1 MYCIDVSL
9 KKKNYDNKILNKNI
23 FVTFELHIVKI
34 LYVELY
40 FHERK
45 VADIKLIIDLEGEL
59 YSFLL

>member
-1 MYCIDVSL
+1 M
-9 KKKNYDNKILNKNI
+9 
-23 FVTFELHIVKI
+23 
-34 LYVELY
+34 YVELH

>member
-34 LYVELY
+34 
-40 FHERK
+40 
-45 VADIKLIIDLEGEL
+45 
-59 YSFLL
+59 